1 MSTPDEEAQR
11 DGRGEFTGKR
21 EEPVNIAS
29 SQTSSSHS
37 PQLWPTPSFRPAG
50 SSLPELLA
58 TLSHEFRTPL
68 TVIDGYT
75 SMLLSQRPHLEAF
88 EQDEFL
94 QMIRQA
100 GRRLE
105 KLMAQLFEIVQ
116 LEAGIIELSLS
127 PVDLPLL
134 MREVIKEAER
144 QVPEPLYGRFT
155 FELQCR
161 DAQGNQ
167 IQELPPVKGDQQ
179 RLRQILLHLLENAIR
194 YSPTGGR
201 IDVIARPAQE
211 GGNKS
216 RQGSPHDSLPCA
228 ELCVCDFGMGIA
240 DTHLER
246 IFEPF
251 YRVDSGLTRQS
262 NGLGLGLTVCKHL
275 VNLHQG
281 QIWAESCPNGGSV
294 FHVWLP
300 FTEPV
305 KALSSEW

>member
-1 MSTPDEEAQR
+1 MSTFDGEAQR
-11 DGRGEFTGKR
+11 DGEGELTGEG
-21 EEPVNIAS
+21 EEPVNTAR
-29 SQTSSSHS
+29 SQTSSSHALQ
-37 PQLWPTPSFRPAG
+37 PRLILSFQPEG
-50 SSLPELLA
+50 SSLCEWLA

-75 SMLLSQRPHLEAF
+75 SMLLAQRQRLEAS

-100 GRRLE
+100 GKRLGNII
-105 KLMAQLFEIVQ
+105 AQLIDIAQ
-116 LEAGIIELSLS
+116 LEAGIIELSLG
-127 PVDLPLL
+127 PVDLSTLT
-134 MREVIKEAER
+134 REAIKDAES
-144 QVPEPLYGRFT
+144 QVPEPLHGHFT

-167 IQELPPVKGDQQ
+167 VQELPLVKGDRQ
-179 RLRQILLHLLENAIR
+179 RLRQVLSHLLENAIH

-211 GGNKS
+211 DASK
-216 RQGSPHDSLPCA
+216 RDQGTSHDASSCV
-228 ELCVCDFGMGIA
+228 ELCVCDLGMGIA

-262 NGLGLGLTVCKHL
+262 RGLGLGLAVCKHL

-281 QIWAESCPNGGSV
+281 QIWAESCPDGGSA

-300 FTEPV
+300 LADPV
-305 KALSSEW
+305 SAY